1 MTICVQR
8 INIIPTKKFTLIKM
22 MVPNHKKQLFNFQ
35 HLCFKIIIKF
45 CILIEKLCS
54 IVKIFIS
61 KFYNNLQIMNKI
73 AVITV
78 FKNKD
83 TSK

>member
-1 MTICVQR
+1 MTIYVQR
-8 INIIPTKKFTLIKM
+8 INIIPTNKFTLIKM
-22 MVPNHKKQLFNFQ
+22 IVPNHKKQLFNFQ
-35 HLCFKIIIKF
+35 HVCFKIIIKF
-45 CILIEKLCS
+45 CILIENLCS

-61 KFYNNLQIMNKI
+61 KFYNNLRIMNQLI
-73 AVITV
+73 VITI